1 MQMKTFKKCML
12 LLSVIGSINWGIYGI
27 FGFNAIGWLLGGSMS
42 WLSRAVFIVVGAAGL
57 YLLFELCCKD
67 D

>member
-1 MQMKTFKKCML
+1 MKTFKKCML

-27 FGFNAIGWLLGGSMS
+27 FGFNSIGWLLGGSLS
-42 WLSRAVFIVVGAAGL
+42 WLSRAVFIVVGVAGL

>member
-1 MQMKTFKKCML
+1 MKTFRNCML

-27 FGFNAIGWLLGGSMS
+27 FGFNAIGWLLGGSLS
-42 WLSRAVFIVVGAAGL
+42 WLSRAVFIVVGVAGL
-57 YLLFELCCKD
+57 YLLFELFCKD